1 VFKLRKSS
9 NTHICYE
16 TITYCSRPEEF
27 RPATPIEITY
37 YKYIAK
43 ECDTEYISCSL
54 KTANYEEFLLKNAD
68 GVERLKISS
77 SGHVKISTANKIL
90 PIIPDTYWVIID
102 NSSEGKVFKEW
113 FSKKHNIGASYNRKY
128 YGESFYKWESAYTI
142 APYPKRPIY
151 TPKEFINKFLN
162 HLNTNNNESNNNDL
176 QGTVES
182 INNSERSSRL
192 NLPCGRREGSRGC
205 RYKGKLAKSNKP
217 IEGIRSTPQLGRV
230 ISY

>member
-9 NTHICYE
+9 NDSIHYGT
-16 TITYCSRPEEF
+16 TSYCNQLEEF

-37 YKYIAK
+37 YKYIS
-43 ECDTEYISCSL
+43 ERYDTVYISCSL
-54 KTANYEEFLLKNAD
+54 KTANYEEFLSKNT
-68 GVERLKISS
+68 S
-77 SGHVKISTANKIL
+77 
-90 PIIPDTYWVIID
+90 PIPDTYWVIID
-102 NSSEGKVFKEW
+102 NSPAGKVFKEW